1 MLHVSL
7 LAWVATIGAI
17 AALFALDLFVSR
29 PGHAHTVGFREAVLA
44 SVFYV
49 AVAIAFGVA
58 FGAIAGWDHGTE
70 YFAGYIV
77 EKSLSVDNLF
87 VRRDHDD
94 LRGSR
99 RVPAAGAHLRHP
111 RCADHARD
119 LHRSRRG
126 AHRDVLVH
134 VRGLWRPPR
143 AHCDSAIPPS
153 RPGPGRGGQR
163 DRAGRTPRHSVHR
176 RLRGRAHAHPQRRAQ
191 RPHAAVP
198 RLPRH
203 REQRPAVRARLDPS
217 PSSASPRRLTSSSRP
232 TRSRCWACERS
243 TSS

>member
-49 AVAIAFGVA
+49 AESPSGLSR
-58 FGAIAGWDHGTE
+58 AGTTARSTSRATSSRE
-70 YFAGYIV
+70 PVRRQPFR
-77 EKSLSVDNLF
+77 

-99 RVPAAGAHLRHP
+99 RVPAAGAHIRHP